1 MMHVHRS
8 LQATLCSLVRDDAF
22 SILEMQFLRQA
33 RIPSSRDQD
42 VSDSAATADDTSTEL
57 ANRMTMTALTT
68 FVPTEK

>member
-1 MMHVHRS
+1 
-8 LQATLCSLVRDDAF
+8 
-22 SILEMQFLRQA
+22 MQFLRQA